1 MAALR
6 TLFQT
11 LVLALFTLLI
21 ASGAADARDAAIVP
35 AAKAQQETQR
45 ETQRETK
52 REIESAALPREARE
66 VLSLIRA
73 GGPFPYR
80 QDGSVF
86 GNREKQLP
94 TKQRGYYLEY
104 TVRTPGSRDRG
115 ARRIVAGR
123 DGEFYYSD
131 DHYQSFRR
139 IRG

>member
-21 ASGAADARDAAIVP
+21 ALGAADARDAAIVP

-45 ETQRETK
+45 ETQ

-94 TKQRGYYLEY
+94 PKQRGYYLEY